1 MRFCFFSWFFKNCD
15 LIKDSSW
22 WHSNFIPLVHD
33 SVIIIG
39 SGSVT
44 YTFGSHFIYKCWV
57 RVSTKIRVLA
67 LLGKY
72 SNIICWVS
80 KRIDLGSHHLYMQ
93 FIIKLHGMPVSMVS
107 DKKATF
113 TSLFWTELF
122 RLQGTYLVMSTAYHP
137 QIDGQTN
144 IVNKSLD
151 QYLRAF
157 TNDRSH

>member
-1 MRFCFFSWFFKNCD
+1 
-15 LIKDSSW
+15 
-22 WHSNFIPLVHD
+22 
-33 SVIIIG
+33 
-39 SGSVT
+39 
-44 YTFGSHFIYKCWV
+44 
-57 RVSTKIRVLA
+57 
-67 LLGKY
+67 
-72 SNIICWVS
+72 
-80 KRIDLGSHHLYMQ
+80 
-93 FIIKLHGMPVSMVS
+93 MPVSMVS
-107 DKKATF
+107 DKEATF

>member
-22 WHSNFIPLVHD
+22 WHSNFILSVHD
-33 SVIIIG
+33 SIIIIG

-44 YTFGSHFIYKCWV
+44 YTFGSHFIYKHWV
-57 RVSTKIRVLA
+57 RVSTKIQVLA

-93 FIIKLHGMPVSMVS
+93 FIFKLHGMLVSMVS
-107 DKKATF
+107 DKEATF

-122 RLQGTYLVMSTAYHP
+122 RLQGTYLVRSTAYHP
-137 QIDGQTN
+137 QIDGQAN

-151 QYLRAF
+151 
-157 TNDRSH
+157 